1 MLQATNAQGLG
12 SEPERGYPAPRADPA
27 HVEYARDRVARWR
40 WTRLQTFNRKEH
52 KKSDGLPQ
60 CLQPGL
66 AMSSLG
72 TNTIGKLY

>member
-1 MLQATNAQGLG
+1 VNTHVIALLG
-12 SEPERGYPAPRADPA
+12 DDGHASK
-27 HVEYARDRVARWR
+27 
-40 WTRLQTFNRKEH
+40 LFNRKEH

-72 TNTIGKLY
+72 TNTIGKL